1 MLTGTHVTLR
11 PTRETDLKLLYD
23 VHLDLSNRGDYF
35 PLQLVSESQFI
46 KDFRDTGFLTP
57 ERGTLL
63 IIDRDDRIVGRVQ
76 YYPTVPYL
84 SELELGYHIFD
95 RAERGKGIASEAIR
109 LLARY
114 LFDTRPVNRLRLI
127 IHTENAASRRL
138 AEKCSFRHESTSRGA
153 WFHGGRYQ
161 DVEVYALLREEAA
174 SLDPAT

>member
-1 MLTGTHVTLR
+1 MLTGTNVTLR
-11 PTRETDLKLLYD
+11 PIREADLTFLYD
-23 VHLDLSNRGDYF
+23 VHQDLSNRGDYF
-35 PLQLVSESQFI
+35 PLQLTSESQFI

-63 IIDRDDRIVGRVQ
+63 IIRDDAIVGRVQ
-76 YYPTVPYL
+76 YYPTVSYL
-84 SELELGYHIFD
+84 GEIELGYHIFD
-95 RAERGKGIASEAIR
+95 RTQRGKGIASEAIR

-127 IHTENAASRRL
+127 IHTDNAASRRV
-138 AEKCSFRHESTSRGA
+138 AEKCLFRHEGTSRRA
-153 WFHGGRYQ
+153 WFHGGRFQ